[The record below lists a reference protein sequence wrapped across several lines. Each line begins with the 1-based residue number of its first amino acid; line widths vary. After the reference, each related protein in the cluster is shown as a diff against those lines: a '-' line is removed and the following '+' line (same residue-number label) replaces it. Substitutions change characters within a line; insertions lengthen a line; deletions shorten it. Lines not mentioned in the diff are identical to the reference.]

1 MFQLRASGTYPE
13 IRYKQPTKYGYYQ
26 KILLLIRRRKLFASF
41 LFFGMEYHCSKAC
54 RVCFSIILFVSSL
67 LLLLLFHFCFLLSF
81 LLLLLFLCCAVS
93 RATDATACTILQATT
108 TIKTTLNVFSFLSF
122 ILSMEPKRS
131 RCRVCCFAQNPTGPF
146 TILRPRH
153 QEIGKL

>member
-81 LLLLLFLCCAVS
+81 LLLLLLFLCCAVS

-108 TIKTTLNVFSFLSF
+108 TIKTTLNVSFPFFLSF
-122 ILSMEPKRS
+122 FLWNQNAAD
-131 RCRVCCFAQNPTGPF
+131 VGFAVLLKT
-146 TILRPRH
+146 RPDPS
-153 QEIGKL
+153 QF